1 MQRGPMK
8 VTVEISDKEMQ
19 EVLEL
24 TGEDKKGPAIRQL
37 LEEAL
42 QLRRRAQVAER
53 FISGEWGVELES
65 FEADQD
71 YDRNRA
77 VEAL

>member
-1 MQRGPMK
+1 MK

-24 TGEDKKGPAIRQL
+24 TGETQKGHAIRQL

-42 QLRRRAQVAER
+42 QLRRRAQIVGMRGSSQPMTAPSCTSLSSLR
-53 FISGEWGVELES
+53 FDIIV
-65 FEADQD
+65 
-71 YDRNRA
+71 
-77 VEAL
+77 